1 MRSFHRLSRQF
12 GGFLAVGGV
21 NTLLSLLL
29 YEGLILFIP
38 YWLAY
43 ALSFLVGIAFLLFA
57 NSRLVFGR
65 PVTVVSAASFV
76 AYYLVTYAAGFAIV
90 MVQVEALGVPAG
102 IAPLFAIAVTA
113 PINFIGSRFV
123 LGR

>member
-21 NTLLSLLL
+21 NTVLSLLL

-43 ALSFLVGIAFLLFA
+43 ALSFVAGIAFLLFA
-57 NSRLVFGR
+57 NSRFVFGR
-65 PVTVVSAASFV
+65 RVSIASAAYYV
-76 AYYLVTYAAGFAIV
+76 VYYLVTSVAGFAII
-90 MVQVEALGVPAG
+90 MVQIEALHVPPGV
-102 IAPLFAIAVTA
+102 APLCALAVIA

>member
-21 NTLLSLLL
+21 NTVLSLLL

-43 ALSFLVGIAFLLFA
+43 ALCFPAGIAFLLFA

-65 PVTVVSAASFV
+65 RVTIASAASFV
-76 AYYLVTYAAGFAIV
+76 VYYLVTYGAGFAIV
-90 MVQVEALGVPAG
+90 MVQVEAIGVPPG
-102 IAPLFAIAVTA
+102 VAPLCAIAVMA
-113 PINFIGSRFV
+113 PMNFIGSRFA
-123 LGR
+123 LRR